1 MLEVEC
7 AADDR
12 GNNAASIYLRRSQG
26 VSLNTPHVALDL
38 FPELPAAAAKPKPAK
53 RVVATKTLLQ
63 AAASVSP
70 APGANAMAGA
80 PDGALAGLQSV
91 SAPSKVPPDAAFL
104 EAMAQQLE
112 AQGDFRV
119 LRRLKPLLHW
129 PGAAAAAVTRV
140 VVLDTE
146 TTGLDHGKERIIEL
160 AMLRVDID
168 NATGRPVG
176 AVQVY
181 DGLEDPGKPIPPE
194 VVALT
199 GIHDADVQG
208 RHLDEARVA
217 ELLEGV
223 DLIIAHNAGFDR
235 PFVERRLARFAQ
247 VNWACSF
254 ADIDWKAQGRASAK
268 LESLAQAHGW
278 FYDAHRAEMD
288 CHALL
293 AMLAQQLPHE
303 PHTGLAHLL
312 QAVARPHYVLQASN
326 APFEAKDKLKARG
339 YRWNA
344 EQRVWH
350 IRLKTDAQLSAECA
364 WLKDQ
369 VYGQRRALVQLE
381 QQDALVRFSNR
392 PGVVT
397 HQQL

>member
-1 MLEVEC
+1 MHQPKPHHAKE
-7 AADDR
+7 
-12 GNNAASIYLRRSQG
+12 

-38 FPELPAAAAKPKPAK
+38 FPELPTPAVEKPKRAK
-53 RVVATKTLLQ
+53 RAAVSKGVQHVAAQVPPVLE
-63 AAASVSP
+63 SP
-70 APGANAMAGA
+70 ASAISQAQKFAHLQEAGY
-80 PDGALAGLQSV
+80 LSNV
-91 SAPSKVPPDAAFL
+91 VPDAAFL
-104 EAMAQQLE
+104 EIMAQQLE

-119 LRRLKPLLHW
+119 LRRLKAQLNW
-129 PGAAAAAVTRV
+129 PGEHAGAVTRV

-146 TTGLDHGKERIIEL
+146 TTGLDQGKEKIIEL

-168 NATGRPVG
+168 NATGLPVG
-176 AVQVY
+176 EVQVY

-199 GIHDADVQG
+199 GIKDADVHGQ
-208 RHLDEARVA
+208 RLDEARVA
-217 ELLEGV
+217 EMLEGV

-235 PFVERRLARFAQ
+235 PFVENRIAQFAH

-254 ADIDWKAQGRASAK
+254 ADIDWKAQGRGSAK
-268 LESLAQAHGW
+268 LESLAQANGW

-293 AMLAQQLPHE
+293 AVLAQKLPE
-303 PHTGLAHLL
+303 DEGTGLARLL
-312 QAVARPHYVLQASN
+312 QAVTRPSYSLQATN

-350 IRLKTDAQLSAECA
+350 TRLKTDEELNAECA
-364 WLKDQ
+364 WLKEH

-381 QQDALVRFSNR
+381 KQDALVRFSSR

>member
-1 MLEVEC
+1 MK
-7 AADDR
+7 
-12 GNNAASIYLRRSQG
+12 
-26 VSLNTPHVALDL
+26 TPHVSLDL
-38 FPELPAAAAKPKPAK
+38 FPEMPAMAVEKSKRAK
-53 RVVATKTLLQ
+53 RAVAPKVVPQPMAQIQHELDAPSPDAPQPIL
-63 AAASVSP
+63 AP
-70 APGANAMAGA
+70 AP
-80 PDGALAGLQSV
+80 D
-91 SAPSKVPPDAAFL
+91 FL
-104 EAMAQQLE
+104 EAMALQLE

-119 LRRLKPLLHW
+119 LRRLKPLLNW
-129 PGAAAAAVTRV
+129 PGTPTQAMTRV

-146 TTGLDHGKERIIEL
+146 TTGLDQGKERIIEL
-160 AMLRVDID
+160 AMLRVDFD
-168 NATGRPVG
+168 NATGLPVG

-208 RHLDEARVA
+208 RRLDEARVA
-217 ELLEGV
+217 ELLDGV

-235 PFVERRLARFAQ
+235 PFVESRIAQFAHLK
-247 VNWACSF
+247 WACSF
-254 ADIDWKAQGRASAK
+254 ADIDWKAQGRGSAK
-268 LESLAQAHGW
+268 LESLAQASGW

-293 AMLAQQLPHE
+293 AVLAQKLPGE
-303 PHTGLAHLL
+303 AHTGLAQLL
-312 QAVARPHYVLQASN
+312 QAVTLPSYLLQATN
-326 APFEAKDKLKARG
+326 APFEAKDKLKGRG

-344 EQRVWH
+344 DQRVWH
-350 IRLKTDAQLSAECA
+350 TRLKTDADLNAECE

-381 QQDALVRFSNR
+381 KQDALVRFSSR

-397 HQQL
+397 QQQL

>member
-1 MLEVEC
+1 MK
-7 AADDR
+7 
-12 GNNAASIYLRRSQG
+12 
-26 VSLNTPHVALDL
+26 TPHVALDL
-38 FPELPAAAAKPKPAK
+38 FPELPPAAVDKPKRTK
-53 RVVATKTLLQ
+53 RVPVPKATAQTPAQAPFDLPSPAVTQLLPQLSAQ
-63 AAASVSP
+63 AAALT
-70 APGANAMAGA
+70 
-80 PDGALAGLQSV
+80 PDT
-91 SAPSKVPPDAAFL
+91 AFL
-104 EAMAQQLE
+104 EAMAVQLE

-119 LRRLKPLLHW
+119 LRRLKPLLNW
-129 PGAAAAAVTRV
+129 PGLPAPDITRV

-146 TTGLDHGKERIIEL
+146 TTGLDQGKERIIEL

-168 NATGRPVG
+168 NATGLPVG
-176 AVQVY
+176 EVQVY

-199 GIHDADVQG
+199 GIRDADVQG
-208 RHLDEARVA
+208 QRLDEARVA
-217 ELLEGV
+217 ELLQGV
-223 DLIIAHNAGFDR
+223 DLVIAHNAGFDR
-235 PFVERRLARFAQ
+235 PFVESRLAQFAHL
-247 VNWACSF
+247 NWACSF
-254 ADIDWKAQGRASAK
+254 ADIDWKAQGRGSAK

-293 AMLAQQLPHE
+293 AVLAQKLPE
-303 PHTGLAHLL
+303 AAHTGLAWLL
-312 QAVARPHYVLQASN
+312 QAASSPSYMLQATN

-350 IRLKTDAQLSAECA
+350 TRLKTDEELNAECA
-364 WLKDQ
+364 WLKEN

-381 QQDALVRFSNR
+381 KQDALVRFSSR

-397 HQQL
+397 QQQL

>member
-1 MLEVEC
+1 
-7 AADDR
+7 
-12 GNNAASIYLRRSQG
+12 
-26 VSLNTPHVALDL
+26 LNTLHVALDL
-38 FPELPAAAAKPKPAK
+38 FPELPAPVIEKPKRTK
-53 RVVATKTLLQ
+53 RV
-63 AAASVSP
+63 AASKAVAQTAAQSES
-70 APGANAMAGA
+70 NLA
-80 PDGALAGLQSV
+80 PDT
-91 SAPSKVPPDAAFL
+91 AFL

-119 LRRLKPLLHW
+119 LRRLKPHLNW
-129 PGAAAAAVTRV
+129 QGVPTGAVTRV

-146 TTGLDHGKERIIEL
+146 TTGLDQSKEKIIEL
-160 AMLRVDID
+160 ALLRVDID
-168 NATGRPVG
+168 NATGLPVG
-176 AVQVY
+176 DVQVY

-199 GIHDADVQG
+199 GISDADVQG
-208 RHLDEARVA
+208 QHLDEARVA

-235 PFVERRLARFAQ
+235 PFVESRMAQFAQ
-247 VNWACSF
+247 LNWACSF
-254 ADIDWKAQGRASAK
+254 ADIDWKAQGRSSAK
-268 LESLAQAHGW
+268 LENLAQANGW

-293 AMLAQQLPHE
+293 AVLAQKLPE
-303 PHTGLAHLL
+303 GAHTGLAELL
-312 QAVARPHYVLQASN
+312 TAVSGPSYALQASN
-326 APFEAKDKLKARG
+326 APFEAKDKLKGRG

-350 IRLKTDAQLSAECA
+350 TRLKTDAELNAECA
-364 WLKDQ
+364 WLKEH

-381 QQDALVRFSNR
+381 KQDARVRFSSR

>member
-1 MLEVEC
+1 
-7 AADDR
+7 
-12 GNNAASIYLRRSQG
+12 
-26 VSLNTPHVALDL
+26 LNTLHVALDL
-38 FPELPAAAAKPKPAK
+38 FPELPAPVIEKPKRTK
-53 RVVATKTLLQ
+53 RV
-63 AAASVSP
+63 AASKAVAQTAAQSES
-70 APGANAMAGA
+70 NLA
-80 PDGALAGLQSV
+80 PDT
-91 SAPSKVPPDAAFL
+91 AFL

-119 LRRLKPLLHW
+119 LRRLKPHLNW
-129 PGAAAAAVTRV
+129 QGVPTGAVTRV

-146 TTGLDHGKERIIEL
+146 TTGLDQSKEKIIEL
-160 AMLRVDID
+160 ALLRVDID
-168 NATGRPVG
+168 NATGLPVG
-176 AVQVY
+176 DVQVY

-208 RHLDEARVA
+208 QRLDEARVA

-223 DLIIAHNAGFDR
+223 DLVIAHNAGFDR
-235 PFVERRLARFAQ
+235 PFVENRIAQFAQ

-254 ADIDWKAQGRASAK
+254 ADIDWKAQGRGSAK
-268 LESLAQAHGW
+268 LESLAQANGW

-293 AMLAQQLPHE
+293 AVLAQKLPE
-303 PHTGLAHLL
+303 DAHTGLAQLL
-312 QAVARPHYVLQASN
+312 QAVFRPSYSLQATN
-326 APFEAKDKLKARG
+326 APFEAKDKLKGRG

-350 IRLKTDAQLSAECA
+350 TRLKTDEDLNAECA
-364 WLKDQ
+364 WLKEH

-381 QQDALVRFSNR
+381 KQDALVRFSHR

>member
-1 MLEVEC
+1 
-7 AADDR
+7 
-12 GNNAASIYLRRSQG
+12 
-26 VSLNTPHVALDL
+26 LN
-38 FPELPAAAAKPKPAK
+38 
-53 RVVATKTLLQ
+53 
-63 AAASVSP
+63 
-70 APGANAMAGA
+70 
-80 PDGALAGLQSV
+80 
-91 SAPSKVPPDAAFL
+91 
-104 EAMAQQLE
+104 
-112 AQGDFRV
+112 
-119 LRRLKPLLHW
+119 W
-129 PGAAAAAVTRV
+129 PGTPAGGVTRV

-146 TTGLDHGKERIIEL
+146 TTGLDQGKERIIEL
-160 AMLRVDID
+160 AMLGVDID
-168 NATGRPVG
+168 NDTGLPVG

-199 GIHDADVQG
+199 GIQDTDVQG
-208 RHLDEARVA
+208 QHLDEARVA

-235 PFVERRLARFAQ
+235 PFVEHRIAQFAQ

-254 ADIDWKAQGRASAK
+254 ADIDWKAQGRGSAK
-268 LESLAQAHGW
+268 LESLAQANGW

-293 AMLAQQLPHE
+293 AVLAQRLPE
-303 PHTGLAHLL
+303 SAHTGLAQLL
-312 QAVARPHYVLQASN
+312 QAVARPSYSLQATN

-350 IRLKTDAQLSAECA
+350 TRLKTDDELNAECA
-364 WLKDQ
+364 WLKEQ

-381 QQDALVRFSNR
+381 KQDALVRFSSR

-397 HQQL
+397 QQQL